1 MSGLFREEL
10 VQTVT
15 EDGVLHGGAIWHPV
29 GVPRRGPTFL
39 WTHGLTGSWDEPHA
53 VLIGRALA
61 SRGFTVI
68 AGNGRGHHVGTYVFG
83 PSIAPFAG
91 GALWE
96 LFSQAGRD
104 IAAWIAFAHERLG
117 RPIALCGHSYGA
129 IKSVSYAA
137 AHADP
142 RVVGLCSA
150 SGPFRPRS
158 RLLPEPGE
166 VARARA
172 LVAAGRGAEIVR
184 FTLASGEERT
194 VGAAALVDRDDHL
207 PDTYGADSADSPL
220 SRIRCPLLA
229 LYGGEEPHIGTA
241 ADLAIV
247 RRNAT
252 SAPSVE
258 TALIDGA
265 DHVYTGRIDALCDV
279 LERWMMG
286 LPYQTRVRP
295 EVA

>member
-15 EDGVLHGGAIWHPV
+15 DDGVLHAGAIWHPV
-29 GVPRRGPTFL
+29 GAVRRGPTLL

-61 SRGFTVI
+61 SRGFTVV
-68 AGNGRGHHVGTYVFG
+68 AGNGRGHHVGTRLFG

-96 LFSQAGRD
+96 LFSQADRD
-104 IAAWIAFAHERLG
+104 IGAWISFAHERLG
-117 RPIALCGHSYGA
+117 KPVALCGHSYGA
-129 IKSVSYAA
+129 IKSVTYVS
-137 AHADP
+137 AHADQ
-142 RVVGLCSA
+142 RVIGLCSA

-158 RLLPEPGE
+158 RLLPEVGE
-166 VARARA
+166 VARARD
-172 LVAAGRGAEIVR
+172 LVAAGRGEEIVR
-184 FTLASGEERT
+184 FTTPSGEART
-194 VGAAALVDRDDHL
+194 VGAAALVDRADHL
-207 PDTYGADSADSPL
+207 PDTYGADSVDSPV
-220 SRIRCPLLA
+220 SRVRCPLLA
-229 LYGGEEPHIGTA
+229 LYGGDEPHIGTA
-241 ADLAIV
+241 ADLATI

-252 SAPSVE
+252 GAPRVE

-265 DHVYTGRIDALCDV
+265 DHVYTGRVAALCDV

-286 LPYQTRVRP
+286 L
-295 EVA
+295 